1 MFKHHRRNVVAA
13 LIFAALISAGAARAQ
28 SAQPIPTT
36 PSATPSTTPI
46 PLAPGFGAP
55 VFKTPAVTQQQQP
68 TQQPAAPQPTPQ
80 GGTMLVRS
88 EGHEWAPLLEQK
100 LDYKDWTFKTL
111 KDGTPVSLR
120 ELAKGK
126 KLLMV
131 VYFAPWC
138 GNWKAEAPTV
148 WRLYD
153 KYKAQ
158 GFEVVGV
165 SEYGSADD
173 SRKYFESQGG
183 APFPVV
189 VESEAGDQKEKTTHY
204 AYRKSIGDPRNW
216 GSPFNVFLE
225 PAKLN
230 ATGDLLTEKAYVV
243 GGELVEKDVERFI
256 RERLGL
262 AEQGAVEQC
271 TDGPKPEAKK
281 DEVRKQ

>member
-1 MFKHHRRNVVAA
+1 MFKNHSRRAAAAA
-13 LIFAALISAGAARAQ
+13 LLFAAAATFASAPVARAQ
-28 SAQPIPTT
+28 SVTPIPTA

-46 PLAPGFGAP
+46 PLAPGVAAP
-55 VFKTPAVTQQQQP
+55 VFKVPAGAQP
-68 TQQPAAPQPTPQ
+68 QPQ
-80 GGTMLVRS
+80 GGTQLVRDA
-88 EGHEWAPLLEQK
+88 GHEWAPLLEQK

-126 KLLMV
+126 KLVMV

-158 GFEVVGV
+158 GFEVVAV
-165 SEYGSADD
+165 NEYGSVDD

-189 VESEAGDQKEKTTHY
+189 VESEAGDAKEKTTHY

-225 PAKLN
+225 PAKLS
-230 ATGDLLTEKAYVV
+230 ASGELLTEKAWVV
-243 GGELVEKDVERFI
+243 GGELIEKDVERFV
-256 RERLGL
+256 RERLGIT
-262 AEQGAVEQC
+262 EQGAVEQC
-271 TDGPKPEAKK
+271 KDEPQKAEAKK
-281 DEVRKQ
+281 Q

>member
-1 MFKHHRRNVVAA
+1 MFKHHSRTAAA
-13 LIFAALISAGAARAQ
+13 LVFAAAALASARGAGAQVSPQPAQ
-28 SAQPIPTT
+28 T
-36 PSATPSTTPI
+36 PNPA
-46 PLAPGFGAP
+46 GGAAS
-55 VFKTPAVTQQQQP
+55 VFKTPAVTQQP
-68 TQQPAAPQPTPQ
+68 TPTPAAPQPQ
-80 GGTMLVRS
+80 GGTQLVRDA
-88 EGHEWAPLLEQK
+88 GHEWAPLLEQK
-100 LDYKDWTFKTL
+100 IDYKDWTFKTL

-126 KLLMV
+126 KLVMV

-153 KYKAQ
+153 KYKSQ

-165 SEYGSADD
+165 SEYGSAED

-230 ATGDLLTEKAYVV
+230 ASGELLTEKAWVV
-243 GGELVEKDVERFI
+243 GGELIEKDVERFV
-256 RERLGL
+256 RERLGIT
-262 AEQGAVEQC
+262 EQGAVEQC
-271 TDGPKPEAKK
+271 KDEPKAEAKK
-281 DEVRKQ
+281 Q

>member
-1 MFKHHRRNVVAA
+1 MFKNHSRAAA
-13 LIFAALISAGAARAQ
+13 LLFAAAATLASAQGARAQ
-28 SAQPIPTT
+28 SATPIPTA

-46 PLAPGFGAP
+46 PLAPGAAAP
-55 VFKTPAVTQQQQP
+55 VFKVQTPP
-68 TQQPAAPQPTPQ
+68 PQQPAPATTPAPQPQ
-80 GGTMLVRS
+80 GGTQLVRS

-126 KLLMV
+126 KLVLV

-138 GNWKAEAPTV
+138 GNWKNEAPTV
-148 WRLYD
+148 WRLYE

-158 GFEVVGV
+158 GFEVVAV
-165 SEYGSADD
+165 SEYASADD

-189 VESEAGDQKEKTTHY
+189 VESEGADAREKTTHY
-204 AYRKSIGDPRNW
+204 AYRQAVGDPRRW

-230 ATGDLLTEKAYVV
+230 KTGELLTEKAWVV
-243 GGELVEKDVERFI
+243 GGELIEKDAEQFI
-256 RERLGL
+256 RERLGITAQAA
-262 AEQGAVEQC
+262 AEQCKDE
-271 TDGPKPEAKK
+271 PKAEAKTEAKK
-281 DEVRKQ
+281 Q

>member
-1 MFKHHRRNVVAA
+1 MFKNHSRRAAAVVVA
-13 LIFAALISAGAARAQ
+13 FAALASAQGARAQ
-28 SAQPIPTT
+28 VAPQPAPT
-36 PSATPSTTPI
+36 PNPA
-46 PLAPGFGAP
+46 GGAAS
-55 VFKTPAVTQQQQP
+55 VFKTQGVTPQPQPVPAVT
-68 TQQPAAPQPTPQ
+68 PAAPQPQ
-80 GGTMLVRS
+80 GGTQLVRDA
-88 EGHEWAPLLEQK
+88 GHEWAPLLEQK

-165 SEYGSADD
+165 SEYGSAED

-183 APFPVV
+183 MPFPVV
-189 VESEAGDQKEKTTHY
+189 VESEAGDAKEKTTHF

-230 ATGDLLTEKAYVV
+230 ASGELLTEKAWVV
-243 GGELVEKDVERFI
+243 GGELIEKDVERFV
-256 RERLGL
+256 RERLGIT
-262 AEQGAVEQC
+262 EQGSVEPCKDEPQ
-271 TDGPKPEAKK
+271 KAEAKK
-281 DEVRKQ
+281 Q

>member
-1 MFKHHRRNVVAA
+1 MNKFRPHEREKQTMFKNQSRTAAA
-13 LIFAALISAGAARAQ
+13 LLFAASAALASAQGARAQ
-28 SAQPIPTT
+28 VSPQTNPTG
-36 PSATPSTTPI
+36 SV
-46 PLAPGFGAP
+46 AP
-55 VFKTPAVTQQQQP
+55 VFRTPGGTQQQP
-68 TQQPAAPQPTPQ
+68 APAAPPAAPQPQ
-80 GGTMLVRS
+80 GGTQLVRN

-120 ELAKGK
+120 ELSKGK
-126 KLLMV
+126 KLVLV

-138 GNWKAEAPTV
+138 GNWKNEAPTV

-158 GFEVVGV
+158 GLEVVAV
-165 SEYGSADD
+165 SEYASADD

-189 VESEAGDQKEKTTHY
+189 VESEAGDAKEKTTHY

-230 ATGDLLTEKAYVV
+230 ASGELLTEKAWVV
-243 GGELVEKDVERFI
+243 GGELIEKDVERFV
-256 RERLGL
+256 RERLGIT
-262 AEQGAVEQC
+262 EQGSVAPC
-271 TDGPKPEAKK
+271 K
-281 DEVRKQ
+281 DEPQKAEARKQ

>member
-1 MFKHHRRNVVAA
+1 MFKHHRRTAA
-13 LIFAALISAGAARAQ
+13 VLFAAAATFTSAQAVRAQ
-28 SAQPIPTT
+28 SATPIPTA

-46 PLAPGFGAP
+46 PLAPGAAAP
-55 VFKTPAVTQQQQP
+55 VFKVPAGVQQP
-68 TQQPAAPQPTPQ
+68 QQPQQPQPQQPAPPQPQ
-80 GGTMLVRS
+80 GGTQLVRS

-148 WRLYD
+148 LRLYE

-165 SEYGSADD
+165 NEYGTVED

-189 VESEAGDQKEKTTHY
+189 VESETGADKEKTTHY
-204 AYRKSIGDPRNW
+204 AYRKAIGDPRNW
-216 GSPFNVFLE
+216 GSPLNVFLE
-225 PAKLN
+225 PAKFN
-230 ATGDLLTEKAYVV
+230 PSGELLAEKAYVG
-243 GGELVEKDVERFI
+243 GGELDEKDTERFV
-256 RERLGL
+256 RERLGI

-271 TDGPKPEAKK
+271 KDEPKAGAKK
-281 DEVRKQ
+281 Q

>member
-1 MFKHHRRNVVAA
+1 MFKHHRRTAAA
-13 LIFAALISAGAARAQ
+13 LLFAAATLASAQGVRAQ
-28 SAQPIPTT
+28 NPTPIPTT
-36 PSATPSTTPI
+36 PSATPSNTPSPI
-46 PLAPGFGAP
+46 APGTVAP
-55 VFKTPAVTQQQQP
+55 VFKSPGGSAPAQQP
-68 TQQPAAPQPTPQ
+68 VPQPAAPQPQ
-80 GGTMLVRS
+80 GGTPLVRS

-120 ELAKGK
+120 ELTKGK
-126 KLLMV
+126 KLVLV

-148 WRLYD
+148 WKLYD

-158 GFEVVGV
+158 GLEVVAV
-165 SEYGSADD
+165 SEYASTDD

-189 VESEAGDQKEKTTHY
+189 VESEAGDAKEKTTHY

-230 ATGDLLTEKAYVV
+230 ASGELLTEKAWVV
-243 GGELVEKDVERFI
+243 GGELIEKDVERFV
-256 RERLGL
+256 RERLGI
-262 AEQGAVEQC
+262 AEQGSVEQC
-271 TDGPKPEAKK
+271 K
-281 DEVRKQ
+281 DEPQKAEVKKQ

>member
-1 MFKHHRRNVVAA
+1 MFKNLGRTASALLFALAA
-13 LIFAALISAGAARAQ
+13 LASAQGARAQ
-28 SAQPIPTT
+28 GTTQSNPTSSK
-36 PSATPSTTPI
+36 PPVSATQSS
-46 PLAPGFGAP
+46 
-55 VFKTPAVTQQQQP
+55 TPAP
-68 TQQPAAPQPTPQ
+68 TPQAATPASTPAAPQPQ

-100 LDYKDWTFKTL
+100 IDYKEWTFKSL
-111 KDGTPVSLR
+111 KDGAPVSLR
-120 ELAKGK
+120 EVAKGK

-165 SEYGSADD
+165 SEYGSAEDA
-173 SRKYFESQGG
+173 RKFFESQGG

-189 VESEAGDQKEKTTHY
+189 VESEAGTDKEKTTHY

-230 ATGDLLTEKAYVV
+230 ASGELLTEKAFVV
-243 GGELVEKDVERFI
+243 GGELVEKDAEQFI
-256 RERLGL
+256 RERLGIT
-262 AEQGAVEQC
+262 QQSAVEPC
-271 TDGPKPEAKK
+271 K
-281 DEVRKQ
+281 DEPKAEGKKQ

>member
-1 MFKHHRRNVVAA
+1 MFKNLGRTASALLLALAA
-13 LIFAALISAGAARAQ
+13 LASAHAALAQ
-28 SAQPIPTT
+28 GNTQGGPQVFK
-36 PSATPSTTPI
+36 PSATP
-46 PLAPGFGAP
+46 
-55 VFKTPAVTQQQQP
+55 
-68 TQQPAAPQPTPQ
+68 QPAASPTPQSAATPAAAPSPTPQ

-100 LDYKDWTFKTL
+100 LDYKDWTFKSL
-111 KDGTPVSLR
+111 KDGTPTSLR

-126 KLLMV
+126 KLVMV

-148 WRLYD
+148 FKLYE

-165 SEYGSADD
+165 SEYGAAEDA
-173 SRKYFESQGG
+173 RKYFESQGG

-189 VESEAGDQKEKTTHY
+189 VESEATDAKEKTTHY

-225 PAKLN
+225 PSKLN
-230 ATGDLLTEKAYVV
+230 PSGELLTEKAFVV
-243 GGELVEKDVERFI
+243 GGELIEKDTEQFI
-256 RERLGL
+256 RERLGIT
-262 AEQGAVEQC
+262 QQSAVEQC
-271 TDGPKPEAKK
+271 KDEPKAEAKK
-281 DEVRKQ
+281 Q

>member
-1 MFKHHRRNVVAA
+1 MFKNHSRRAAAVVVA
-13 LIFAALISAGAARAQ
+13 FAALASAQGARAQ
-28 SAQPIPTT
+28 VAPQPAPT
-36 PSATPSTTPI
+36 PNPA
-46 PLAPGFGAP
+46 GGAAS
-55 VFKTPAVTQQQQP
+55 VFKTQGVTPQPQPVPAVT
-68 TQQPAAPQPTPQ
+68 PAAPQPQ
-80 GGTMLVRS
+80 GGTQLVRDA
-88 EGHEWAPLLEQK
+88 GHEWAPLLEQK

-126 KLLMV
+126 KLVMV

-148 WRLYD
+148 WKLYD
-153 KYKAQ
+153 KYKAE

-165 SEYGSADD
+165 SEYGSVEDA
-173 SRKYFESQGG
+173 RKYFESQGG

-189 VESEAGDQKEKTTHY
+189 VESEATDAKEKTTHY
-204 AYRKSIGDPRNW
+204 AYRKAIGDPRNW

-230 ATGDLLTEKAYVV
+230 STGEVLTEKAFVV
-243 GGELVEKDVERFI
+243 GGELIEKDAEQFI

-262 AEQGAVEQC
+262 TAQAAAEQCKDE
-271 TDGPKPEAKK
+271 PKAEAKK
-281 DEVRKQ
+281 P

>member
-1 MFKHHRRNVVAA
+1 MSKHQSRTAA
-13 LIFAALISAGAARAQ
+13 AVLFAASAVLA
-28 SAQPIPTT
+28 SAQGTNAQAGSPGGTQG
-36 PSATPSTTPI
+36 SN
-46 PLAPGFGAP
+46 APF
-55 VFKTPAVTQQQQP
+55 FKTQGGAQ
-68 TQQPAAPQPTPQ
+68 QQPAAPPAVTPAAPQPQ
-80 GGTMLVRS
+80 GGTQLTRS

-100 LDYKDWTFKTL
+100 LDYKDWTFKSL

-126 KLLMV
+126 KLVLV

-138 GNWKAEAPTV
+138 GNWKNEAPTV
-148 WRLYD
+148 SRLYE

-165 SEYGSADD
+165 SEYGPADD

-189 VESEAGDQKEKTTHY
+189 VESEAGDAKEKTTHY
-204 AYRKSIGDPRNW
+204 AYRKSAGDPRNW

-230 ATGDLLTEKAYVV
+230 PSGELLTEKAWVV
-243 GGELVEKDVERFI
+243 GGELIEKDVERFV

-262 AEQGAVEQC
+262 NEQGAVEQC
-271 TDGPKPEAKK
+271 KDEPQKAEAKK
-281 DEVRKQ
+281 Q